1 MAPCLKIQIVK
12 KGVDKKTTSKIE
24 KDPELIKIKK
34 VKVGKRQVIPRIW
47 LTDPKSLNRYAR
59 QREIAVII
67 IIIKELYF

>member
-12 KGVDKKTTSKIE
+12 KGVDKTTSKIE